1 MKTVFVVCATGIAT
15 STMLRVKIEEHLKK
29 HGIQVTI
36 YQYRI
41 TELTPDRLQADA
53 IISTTG
59 LPPDL
64 SKSIPVLDGLPL
76 ITGVGEEDVLNK
88 LVEVLKD

>member
-15 STMLRVKIEEHLKK
+15 STMLKVKIEEHLRK
-29 HGIQVTI
+29 HGIPVTI

-41 TELTPDRLQADA
+41 TELTPDRLQTDV

-64 SKSIPVLDGLPL
+64 SKTVPVLDGLPL
-76 ITGVGEEDVLNK
+76 ITGVGEEDILNK
-88 LVEVLKD
+88 LVDLLMD